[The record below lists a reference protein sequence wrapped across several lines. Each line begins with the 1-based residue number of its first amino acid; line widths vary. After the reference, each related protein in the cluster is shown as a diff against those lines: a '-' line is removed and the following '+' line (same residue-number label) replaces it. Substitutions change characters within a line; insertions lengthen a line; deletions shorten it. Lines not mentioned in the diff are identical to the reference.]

1 MVTMKL
7 DKEIE
12 GDMQNVSDRNEI
24 TFSYCTFRL
33 ENNIVEIALFGKT
46 FLDLFVELAHRDLG
60 NNQKELTQSEKLKD
74 MIRIVQI
81 EANDEVI
88 EIIRGMT
95 NFEYEMIFDNMS
107 YFECEVT
114 SVPSINASEL
124 LLINGKSFKNWYLR
138 VKKYGGKLPSIIGLI
153 RNYVGLKKFTKLN
166 FTPRNLRVFNVG
178 QACYNVIGNGRGDYI
193 AVDIGLPLSNQRD
206 LLNQKE
212 EQDIINGQ
220 QDLSSRAFK
229 ACILTHYDYDHVS
242 GFSFMSSNQKK
253 NARWYL
259 FDPNQNGLNPD
270 KNLCQLA
277 KLLLLEICSLGNVNF
292 VVQPVD
298 LLKNKTSSIKLF
310 PGMLCQKYCCT
321 KQNQLGISV
330 LINSKGH
337 SAFLPG
343 DSMYNAWNK
352 ALKNLNRQFDFCLVP
367 HHGASIASCKVFN
380 VYKTYAIFCY
390 GTHNSYGHPFSD
402 HVRRIL
408 SLVGKNTTFATPFFK
423 KSSMIYSFKTGRYY
437 WK

>member
-1 MVTMKL
+1 MVTMIL
-7 DKEIE
+7 DKKIE
-12 GDMQNVSDRNEI
+12 DDTHNISYRNET

-33 ENNIVEIALFGKT
+33 ENNMVEIALFRKT
-46 FLDLFVELAHRDLG
+46 FVDLFVELANPDLG
-60 NNQKELTQSEKLKD
+60 NNRKELKQSEKLKD

-81 EANDEVI
+81 EANEEVI
-88 EIIRGMT
+88 KKIRKMT
-95 NFEYEMIFDNMS
+95 GFEDYMMFDNIS
-107 YFECEVT
+107 YFECEIT
-114 SVPSINASEL
+114 SVPSINALEL
-124 LLINGKSFKNWYLR
+124 LLINGESFKNWYLR
-138 VKKYGGKLPSIIGLI
+138 VKNHVGELPSIDPILECIGL
-153 RNYVGLKKFTKLN
+153 KEFTKLN
-166 FTPRNLRVFNVG
+166 FTPGNLRVFNVG
-178 QACYNVIGNGRGDYI
+178 QACYNVIGNGKGDYI

-206 LLNQKE
+206 LLNRKE

-229 ACILTHYDYDHVS
+229 ACILTHYDYDHIS
-242 GFSFMSSNQKK
+242 GCLFMSFNQIKH
-253 NARWYL
+253 ARWYL
-259 FDPNQNGLNPD
+259 FDPKQNGFNPD
-270 KNLCQLA
+270 NNLCQLA
-277 KLLLLEICSLGNVNF
+277 KFLLLVLCFFRNVNF
-292 VVQPVD
+292 VEEPID
-298 LLKNKTSSIKLF
+298 LLKNKTSSIELF

-321 KQNQLGISV
+321 KQNQLGISI

-343 DSMYNAWNK
+343 DSIYNAWNDT
-352 ALKNLNRQFDFCLVP
+352 LKNLNRQFDFCLVP
-367 HHGASIASCKVFN
+367 HHGASIASCSFIN

-390 GTHNSYGHPFSD
+390 GTHNSYGHPFNN

>member
-12 GDMQNVSDRNEI
+12 GDMQNVSDRNKI

-81 EANDEVI
+81 EANHEVR
-88 EIIRGMT
+88 EIIMGMT
-95 NFEYEMIFDNMS
+95 NGEYENIFDNMS
-107 YFECEVT
+107 YFECELT
-114 SVPSINASEL
+114 RIPSINALKL
-124 LLINGKSFKNWYLR
+124 LSINGISCKDVYFR
-138 VKKYGGKLPSIIGLI
+138 VKKYVGKLPSIIGFI
-153 RNYVGLKKFTKLN
+153 RDCVGLKKFTKLV
-166 FTPRNLRVFNVG
+166 FTPGNLRVFNVG
-178 QACYNVIGNGRGDYI
+178 QACYNVIGNGKGGYI
-193 AVDIGLPLSNQRD
+193 AVDIGLPLSNQKD

-212 EQDIINGQ
+212 KQDIINVQ
-220 QDLSSRAFK
+220 QDLSLRAFK
-229 ACILTHYDYDHVS
+229 AFILTHYDYDHIS
-242 GFSFMSSNQKK
+242 GCLFMSFNQIK

-259 FDPNQNGLNPD
+259 FDPSQNGLNPD

-277 KLLLLEICSLGNVNF
+277 KFLLLVLCFFGNVNF
-292 VVQPVD
+292 VVEPVN
-298 LLKNKTSSIKLF
+298 LLENKTSSIELF
-310 PGMLCQKYCCT
+310 PGMLCQKNCCT
-321 KQNQLGISV
+321 KQNQLGISI
-330 LINSKGH
+330 LIDSKGH

-343 DSMYNAWNK
+343 DSMYDAWND

-367 HHGASIASCKVFN
+367 HHGASIASCEAVN

-390 GTHNSYGHPFSD
+390 GTHNSYGHPFSN
-402 HVRRIL
+402 HAGRIL
-408 SLVGKNTTFATPFFK
+408 SWVGKNTTFATPYFK